1 MAHQLY
7 NPSQSLGAAGRGNSA
22 LGYGTSRTYDSPMFS
37 RENGGGAFDP
47 AAFSSRESRYF
58 PVDPLSH
65 PMQSE
70 NPGGLAISG
79 ERYMYGDRMAS
90 DRPPVEGAGRL
101 GSLGMDR
108 YVPSEVTQRPD
119 SSRYFPGQ
127 SLLMNGSDAGLYRAG
142 EAFGSAGSYLPGR
155 HSASLVSPPLQQT
168 TPWPGV
174 DNRGPTGV
182 TGVKRPH
189 EEVSNQQTSGIYNTF
204 GQSEAFLS
212 TNALSKRHRMDN
224 SLDLPI
230 YPQRPGE
237 KDCTHYMVTRT
248 CKFGAKCKFDH
259 PTWVPAGGIPD
270 WKEVSS
276 SGPPPERPGEPECPH
291 YMKTGMCKYG
301 AKCKFDHPKERLET
315 LKSTEQVDGSE
326 VKPVGSTDELLPERP
341 GEPKCD
347 YFIKTGKCKFGANC
361 KFDHPKDGSVKTSDQ
376 KSDGD
381 ATVTGAK
388 VEPSIPEAANGKT
401 EKQANP
407 LKPAAYYNTKGLPIR
422 PGETECPFYV
432 KTGSCKYGTNCRFSH
447 PERMINPPSTVMPFI
462 APNQTMIAYPGMLPQ
477 PALGVNI
484 PPQRAGQPDC
494 SHYMKTGECKFGPT
508 CKFNHPVNRLETPA
522 KLTPAGLPRREGEAV
537 CTYYVKTG
545 ICKFGTN
552 CKFDHPPPAELEAA
566 QAQPT
571 VKLTLAG
578 FPRREGESTCPY
590 YMKTGT
596 CKYGATCKFDHPPP
610 GEAVAK
616 AVAKASTND
625 NVTDDEK
632 ELNTDPEIAEVK
644 DTKEDNQENGD
655 Q

>member
-22 LGYGTSRTYDSPMFS
+22 LGYGTGRTYDSPMFS

-47 AAFSSRESRYF
+47 AAFPSRESRYF

-70 NPGGLAISG
+70 NPGGLALTG
-79 ERYMYGDRMAS
+79 ERYMYGDRLAS

-127 SLLMNGSDAGLYRAG
+127 SLLMNGGDAGLYRGG
-142 EAFGSAGSYLPGR
+142 EAFGSSGSYLPGR
-155 HSASLVSPPLQQT
+155 HSTSLVSPPLQQPI
-168 TPWPGV
+168 PWPGV

-182 TGVKRPH
+182 AGVKRAH

-204 GQSEAFLS
+204 GQNEAFLS
-212 TNALSKRHRMDN
+212 TNALSKRPRMDN

-301 AKCKFDHPKERLET
+301 AKCKFHHPKDRLET

-326 VKPVGSTDELLPERP
+326 
-341 GEPKCD
+341 
-347 YFIKTGKCKFGANC
+347 
-361 KFDHPKDGSVKTSDQ
+361 
-376 KSDGD
+376 
-381 ATVTGAK
+381 
-388 VEPSIPEAANGKT
+388 
-401 EKQANP
+401 
-407 LKPAAYYNTKGLPIR
+407 
-422 PGETECPFYV
+422 GETECPFYV

-462 APNQTMIAYPGMLPQ
+462 APNQAMIAYPGMLPQ

-484 PPQRAGQPDC
+484 PPQRPGQPEC

-632 ELNTDPEIAEVK
+632 ELNTDPEKAEVK